1 MHSVSLISLNM
12 FHPKTSVLVTFSST
26 VYTATEGMD
35 PKVTITVLANG
46 AVEDSDFSI
55 RVIAKD
61 GTATSGYIL
70 HIYNFIHSVYIVFA
84 YITMWVAS
92 IRMWAHQVEMRAY
105 ACYKNL
111 QLKLPFCCKVS
122 G

>member
-1 MHSVSLISLNM
+1 MHSVSLICLNM

-26 VYTATEGMD
+26 MYTATEGMD

-70 HIYNFIHSVYIVFA
+70 YIFLYIVF
-84 YITMWVAS
+84 I
-92 IRMWAHQVEMRAY
+92 
-105 ACYKNL
+105 
-111 QLKLPFCCKVS
+111 
-122 G
+122 

>member
-1 MHSVSLISLNM
+1 MKSERIANIVIMHSACHICPNY

-26 VYTATEGMD
+26 MYTATEGLD

-55 RVIAKD
+55 RVFARD

-70 HIYNFIHSVYIVFA
+70 NIYIVFA
-84 YITMWVAS
+84 YTTT
-92 IRMWAHQVEMRAY
+92 
-105 ACYKNL
+105 
-111 QLKLPFCCKVS
+111 
-122 G
+122 